1 MENDMHE
8 DEPGRSA
15 PKPPD
20 DPEEGSDDA
29 VMADLPE
36 RSAPEPPDDPEE
48 GSDDAVMA
56 DLD

>member
-1 MENDMHE
+1 MHK
-8 DEPGRSA
+8 DEPDRSA
-15 PKPPD
+15 PEPPD
-20 DPEEGSDDA
+20 EPEKGSEDA